1 MNGSDIIKLF
11 FSKMKC
17 SNCDHFFNEED
28 ITVLR
33 DEGDYIVA
41 RIYCSR
47 CGKNVGIALLGL
59 DREMMKKTL
68 EASDTKSISGKED
81 EMTGQNLYPRNTRT
95 KVLPLIRFP
104 FFKFIIDSCKYF
116 KFIT

>member
-1 MNGSDIIKLF
+1 MNGSDSIKLF

-28 ITVLR
+28 ITILR

-68 EASDTKSISGKED
+68 EASDTESISGIKEPITYD
-81 EMTGQNLYPRNTRT
+81 D
-95 KVLPLIRFP
+95 VIDAHA
-104 FFKFIIDSCKYF
+104 FFSSLGDDWTKFIPQEYKN
-116 KFIT
+116 

>member
-1 MNGSDIIKLF
+1 MNSSDIIKLF

-81 EMTGQNLYPRNTRT
+81 PITYDD
-95 KVLPLIRFP
+95 VIDAHA
-104 FFKFIIDSCKYF
+104 FFSSLGDDWTKFIPQEYKN
-116 KFIT
+116 

>member
-1 MNGSDIIKLF
+1 MNSSDIIKLF

-28 ITVLR
+28 VTILR

-41 RIYCSR
+41 RIYCNR

-68 EASDTKSISGKED
+68 ELSDTKSINGIKD
-81 EMTGQNLYPRNTRT
+81 PITYDD
-95 KVLPLIRFP
+95 VLDAHS
-104 FFKFIIDSCKYF
+104 FFSSLGDDWIKFIPQEYKS
-116 KFIT
+116 